1 MRASAHALALAALL
15 AGYTVV
21 SCITHEIPSGNGS
34 SGDDDDDDG
43 GEETLADLPAC
54 PYSTST
60 VSTASDDDG
69 GALAALTYGRV
80 YLNCDV
86 GVGEEACI
94 SNDPTICPD
103 HGASV
108 GGTTIQCINQCDES
122 QYAIGVALGI
132 TTDEA
137 GTVYTP
143 VAPTLPESCEIVSE
157 DIGGG
162 SVYCCDCP
170 GN

>member
-1 MRASAHALALAALL
+1 MRASSPALALATLL
-15 AGYTVV
+15 AGYAVV

-34 SGDDDDDDG
+34 GDDDDDADG
-43 GEETLADLPAC
+43 GEETLAELPAC
-54 PYSTST
+54 PYST
-60 VSTASDDDG
+60 ASVAGDG
-69 GALAALTYGRV
+69 GAAVTFGRV

-103 HGASV
+103 HGSSI
-108 GGTTIQCINQCDES
+108 GGTTIQCINQCDET
-122 QYAIGVALGI
+122 QYAVGVDLGI
-132 TTDEA
+132 STDTDGA
-137 GTVYTP
+137 VYLP
-143 VAPTLPESCEIVSE
+143 SAPSLPDSCEIVSE

-170 GN
+170 EN

>member
-1 MRASAHALALAALL
+1 MRASTHALALATLL
-15 AGYTVV
+15 AGYAVV

-34 SGDDDDDDG
+34 GDDDDDADG

-54 PYSTST
+54 AYSATSVSTS
-60 VSTASDDDG
+60 ASDDG
-69 GALAALTYGRV
+69 GAPAALTYGRV

-103 HGASV
+103 HGSSI
-108 GGTTIQCINQCDES
+108 GGTTIQCINQCDET

-132 TTDEA
+132 STDA
-137 GTVYTP
+137 DGGVYIP
-143 VAPTLPESCEIVSE
+143 SAPNLPESCELVSE
-157 DIGGG
+157 DTGGG

-170 GN
+170 EN